1 MIKKALH
8 FIKTEIWDIELKTYP
23 PVLGFLIRQLRIILL
38 ATRGFRENRIQLR
51 ASALT
56 YYSMLSIVPVAAMV
70 FGIAKGFGFQKRLEN
85 ELRAM
90 AAEREELAEVFEYVL
105 NFANSMLENINS
117 GLITGVGL
125 VLLLWSVMKVL
136 GNIES
141 SFNAIWQIHKGRAFI
156 RKFSDYLSMML
167 VAPILFFLSSTI
179 TVYLSNAVSGDG
191 VLAEQLNTLVQ
202 FLVKLIPYGLM
213 FMLFTIVYVVMPNT
227 KVNFKY
233 GLYAGLIAGVIFQ
246 GTQSV
251 YFYFQSEAVRA
262 SAIYGTFV
270 TLPLFLIWLQISWLI
285 VLLGAEISFAY
296 QNIEKYEFERE
307 ALHISPYNRR
317 MLTFLVM
324 HSIVKKFKQGGEP
337 LTTPQIS
344 HELGIPI
351 RLVREIV
358 YDLTKAGLVVE
369 ATTESPKEN
378 AMVPSMDINQITV
391 AYMVNK
397 LETSGDDRLVAEDTP
412 NLEAFS
418 KIQQGLLAAIEKSPV
433 NKLLKDI

>member
-1 MIKKALH
+1 MIRKILH
-8 FIKTEIWDIELKTYP
+8 FIKKEIWLLELKNYP
-23 PVLGFLIRQLRIILL
+23 PILGFFLRQLQIILL

-70 FGIAKGFGFQKRLEN
+70 FGIAKGFGFEKRLET
-85 ELRAM
+85 ELKSM
-90 AAEREELAEVFEYVL
+90 AAEKEELAQVLEYVI

-125 VLLLWSVMKVL
+125 VLLLWSIMKVL
-136 GNIES
+136 GNIEN
-141 SFNAIWQIHKGRAFI
+141 SFNAIWQIRTPRVFI

-167 VAPILFFLSSTI
+167 VAPILFFLSSTV
-179 TVYLSNAVSGDG
+179 TVYLGNAVAAGG
-191 VLAEQLNTLVQ
+191 VLAEQLGSLLEFLVQ
-202 FLVKLIPYGLM
+202 LIPYGLIY
-213 FMLFTIVYVVMPNT
+213 MLFTIIYVVMPNT
-227 KVNFKY
+227 KVNFRY
-233 GLYAGLIAGVIFQ
+233 VLYAGLIAGTIFQ
-246 GTQSV
+246 LTQTV

-307 ALHISPYNRR
+307 ALQISFYNRR

-324 HSIVKKFKQGGEP
+324 HTIVKQFLDGNRP
-337 LTTPQIS
+337 LTTPEIS
-344 HELGIPI
+344 HHLGIPI
-351 RLVREIV
+351 RLVREII
-358 YDLTKAGLVVE
+358 YDLSKGKLVVE
-369 ATTESPKEN
+369 AATDSPKEN
-378 AMVPSMDINQITV
+378 AFVPAVDINQITISFLIDR
-391 AYMVNK
+391 
-397 LETSGDDRLVAEDTP
+397 LEKSGDDRLIAEESK

-418 KIQQGLLAAIEKSPV
+418 EIQQGLLLAMEKSPV